1 MSFQF
6 RFAAILQLRRRQRD
20 EAGAEVGKALEAI
33 RRIDEQSEAIRA
45 QRRALREDTSGER
58 VGDVTVDALLAKGRY
73 DLQLQA
79 DLHALSETRV
89 QLVQELER
97 RQQAL
102 VAAEV
107 EAQRFQRLEEKER
120 AAAYAEALRRQQA
133 EADDASASRYTIQQQ
148 QQQQQQQS

>member
-148 QQQQQQQS
+148 QQQQ

>member
-148 QQQQQQQS
+148 QQQQQ

>member
-148 QQQQQQQS
+148 QQQS